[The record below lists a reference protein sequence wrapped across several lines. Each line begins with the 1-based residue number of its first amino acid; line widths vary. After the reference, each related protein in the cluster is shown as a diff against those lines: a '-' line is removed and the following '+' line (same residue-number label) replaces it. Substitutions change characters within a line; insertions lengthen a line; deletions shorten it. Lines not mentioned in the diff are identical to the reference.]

1 VIEAR
6 IHFFGPIRGLVKKK
20 EQLVVLEEGATV
32 RRLLDELGRANGA
45 EFRRC
50 LVIEGATVNPALVV
64 FLNGESLDEILNL
77 DAPLPPGAS
86 VDVMLASPI
95 LGG

>member
-1 VIEAR
+1 MIEAR
-6 IHFFGPIRGLVKKK
+6 IHFFGPIRGLVRKK

-45 EFRRC
+45 EFRRY
-50 LVIEGATVNPALVV
+50 LVIEGSTVNPALVV

-77 DAPLPPGAS
+77 DAPLPSGPR